1 MSGIW
6 RKLRNVAMRGLG
18 YEPNEKAVRAEE
30 LFVDEVVKYLE
41 LMGSTLGL
49 AWRRIPVDSA
59 TPLVGY
65 VYGLCKALAIA
76 AEEKDPEVFFYG
88 AWRVLYRAYPGRKD
102 FEAILQRCEFDAPD
116 FVEGREFGF
125 ADAALIL
132 SGSSPVSRFTALLA
146 HHCPQCIGNELILE
160 RVLEA
165 ESPGT
170 LRAAGP
176 EVPGRRQ

>member
-18 YEPNEKAVRAEE
+18 YVPNEKAVRAEE

-88 AWRVLYRAYPGRKD
+88 AWRVLYRAYTGRKD